1 MDAINRNSRTSVHF
15 QLGFVLAVPWT
26 PDKTS
31 TVDFQRALLDSGL
44 EFTQTNRA
52 ARSYTLNRTEPSN
65 LHVKLDSP
73 APQLS
78 GIQIIAQNPSCDLD
92 MFVLDASAVTDA
104 YQQTFTA
111 GRYQIVRASAKIQH
125 LYSSHEHAFKYLWE
139 SRLGQSG
146 KDFKC
151 LGPRPVAGGGLRL
164 LMPPHAVEGQ
174 EPISIEIRIESFLRE
189 PTKLLIETNFVWP
202 QPKLLQKDQK
212 FDPSSYLNPLEE
224 YAADQVWEFL
234 TQSKDKQP

>member
-15 QLGFVLAVPWT
+15 QLGFVLAMPWT

-65 LHVKLDSP
+65 LHVKLESP

-139 SRLGQSG
+139 KRLGQSG
-146 KDFKC
+146 QDFQC

-212 FDPSSYLNPLEE
+212 FDPAAYLNPLEE
-224 YAADQVWEFL
+224 YAANQVWEFL